1 MHKLKILEFKR
12 LLKELDFIETD
23 YEYRREIVGEA
34 DSEFMR
40 SINEFLS
47 KNSEL
52 KEIYDKKVNDKID
65 DFIKSDKKEVNIE
78 FDDDVDFEKEEKL
91 EEKEDLIEEVIKS
104 PEVKKYYREIVKLT
118 HPDKIKDERLN
129 NIYIKSTELY
139 NDNDKIGLYKICDD
153 IGINYTL
160 DENDAD
166 IIEDKINSLKTKI
179 NFLESTFTWKW
190 FNTKDEKLRDRILL
204 DFIGLKTG
212 FFS

>member
-190 FNTKDEKLRDRILL
+190 LNTKDEKLRDKILL